1 MEVWI
6 PVDVNLGSLRHF
18 STPFQ
23 SVKFNIHVCMGLFF
37 EVVSKCNTC
46 CQSWKEPQKLTE
58 RNRDTAFR
66 SIIKLCYKC
75 QPSGEM
81 EFMHTYY
88 YQGNSKGSAY
98 PLAWKQYCLF
108 FLSSTYSKLSNLTRK
123 KITSMHCN
131 LWGCSISNSVLC
143 PTVFSKSGWAKV
155 MHYLVLDAAVWLA
168 WWP

>member
-1 MEVWI
+1 
-6 PVDVNLGSLRHF
+6 
-18 STPFQ
+18 
-23 SVKFNIHVCMGLFF
+23 MGLFF

-46 CQSWKEPQKLTE
+46 CQSWKEPQKLIE

-108 FLSSTYSKLSNLTRK
+108 LSSTYSKLSNITRK

-143 PTVFSKSGWAKV
+143 PQFFLSQDEQRSCIILYSMRLFGWR
-155 MHYLVLDAAVWLA
+155 DGRNAAFPALKFKMTEG
-168 WWP
+168 